1 MEVAKSKQLYDLKKK
16 LKVLK
21 GYAGHGT
28 ELISVYISPKYPIA
42 EISNKLRDELGQS
55 ANIKSKTTKNNV
67 QDALNKVL
75 GYIKMFREPPPNG
88 MAIFCGNISKEMG
101 RPDIQLFSVVPH
113 EPIPVQ
119 LYRCDS
125 VFFLEPLESMLDA
138 KDVYGLVVLDG
149 REATIGI
156 LEGKRIRVI
165 RDLNSTAHA
174 KHHKGGQS
182 SRRFERIRVEKIEE
196 YYKRIGGAMD
206 PLVTIKG
213 LRGVIVGG
221 PGPAK
226 EDFLKMKT
234 YNYQLKVLG
243 MVDTGYTD
251 EIGLREITEKMGDI
265 VKAHELSKERD
276 VFTNFVTRVV
286 KNLPVTYGI
295 KEVLGAVEQKRVDT
309 LLISEKFDWKQMRY
323 TCINCKKEKIE
334 LAREEKELKCE
345 CGGKLR
351 LEESKDLIEILL
363 DKAEE
368 MKFNVELISTDTSE
382 GAQFYNGFGGIGA
395 ILRY

>member
-1 MEVAKSKQLYDLKKK
+1 MEVEKSKQLYDLKKK
-16 LKVLK
+16 LKILK
-21 GYAGHGT
+21 GYSGHGT
-28 ELISVYISPKYPIA
+28 ELISVYISPRYPIA
-42 EISNKLRDELGQS
+42 EISNKLRDEMGQS
-55 ANIKSKTTKNNV
+55 ANIKSKTTRKNV
-67 QDALNKVL
+67 QDALTKVL

-101 RPDIQLFSVVPH
+101 RQDIQLFSIVPH

-125 VFFLEPLESMLDA
+125 VFFLEPLENMLSA

-149 REATIGI
+149 REATVGL
-156 LEGKRIRVI
+156 LEGKNIRVI
-165 RDLNSTAHA
+165 RQLNSTAHA

-206 PLVTIKG
+206 PFVNIKE

-251 EIGLREITEKMGDI
+251 EIGLREITDKMGDI
-265 VKAHELSKERD
+265 IKEHEMTKEKEVYNDFVK
-276 VFTNFVTRVV
+276 RVV

-295 KEVLGAVEQKRVDT
+295 KEVLGAVDQKRVET
-309 LLISEKFDWKQMRY
+309 LLISEKFDWKQMKY
-323 TCINCKKEKIE
+323 VCISCKKEKVEI
-334 LAREEKELKCE
+334 ARDAKELKCE

-351 LEESKDLIEILL
+351 LEASKDLIEILL
-363 DKAEE
+363 DKAEV
-368 MKFNVELISTDTSE
+368 MKFDVEMISTDTSE
-382 GAQFYNGFGGIGA
+382 GSQFYNGFGGIGA